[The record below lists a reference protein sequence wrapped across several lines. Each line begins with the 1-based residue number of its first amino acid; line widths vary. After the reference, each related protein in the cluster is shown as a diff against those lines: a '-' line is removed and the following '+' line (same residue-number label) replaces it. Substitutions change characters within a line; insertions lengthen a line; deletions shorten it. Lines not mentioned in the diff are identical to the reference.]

1 MTSEYY
7 RPIVSCDIARPA
19 NATPLAGGWG
29 WFQQVEVLRRG
40 KAPDVVPAED
50 LPPPALSRLR
60 AERGYPRPQVMGI
73 VNTTPDS
80 FSDGGQY
87 AARQDAI
94 AGGLHMAQAGADMLD
109 IGGESTR
116 PGAKTVGVDEEIAR
130 TAPVIAGLRA
140 GGYTGTLSI
149 DTRKAVVARAALDA
163 GADFINDVSGFTYDS
178 DLMDVAAQADVPV
191 CVMHGPVDPA
201 TMQNDPFYD
210 DVLLDVYDFLSARI
224 AHLETCGISR
234 NRIICDP
241 GIGFGKTVTHNL
253 TLIARLSV
261 FHSLGVPVLLGAS
274 RKRFIGTLGNAPEPR
289 DRAPGSIAVALAGL
303 AQGVQIL
310 RVHDV
315 PQTTQA
321 VALWR
326 ASVTGN

>member
-1 MTSEYY
+1 
-7 RPIVSCDIARPA
+7 
-19 NATPLAGGWG
+19 
-29 WFQQVEVLRRG
+29 
-40 KAPDVVPAED
+40 
-50 LPPPALSRLR
+50 
-60 AERGYPRPQVMGI
+60 MGI